1 MSLSHRPP
9 CRSSQDPDLHRVAAA
24 MKEHAASVGE
34 PQASAGIDAPPHGTS
49 EIWRRVY
56 AVDPLS
62 VSFNASFTETQLQD
76 DSMKVDI
83 CPVRELEEVPV
94 GGA

>member
-1 MSLSHRPP
+1 
-9 CRSSQDPDLHRVAAA
+9 
-24 MKEHAASVGE
+24 MKEHSASVAE
-34 PQASAGIDAPPHGTS
+34 PQASAGIDTPPHGTS
-49 EIWRRVY
+49 EIWKRVY

-62 VSFNASFTETQLQD
+62 VSFNVSFMESKLQD